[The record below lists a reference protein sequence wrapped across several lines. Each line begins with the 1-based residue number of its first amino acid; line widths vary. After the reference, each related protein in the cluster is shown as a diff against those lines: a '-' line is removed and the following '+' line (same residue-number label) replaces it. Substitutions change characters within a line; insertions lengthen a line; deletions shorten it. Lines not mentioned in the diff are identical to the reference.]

1 MQLYS
6 VSKNGVLRKITKVDF
21 AENKVYLIDDLK
33 TMYLWVGL
41 KATKK
46 KKNFGIKKANILND
60 KRKNTF
66 KIQIINQ
73 NKEFGAFLAMMDI
86 LKKGIKQNIP
96 SKKRPEL
103 NIEIEDTMEL
113 IDAGLDPDLE
123 AEITV
128 AAHNL
133 SQQKKTYEELC
144 EELARTQLIILKGK
158 GKASEAEIK
167 KKTKAIYKSSSTY
180 EEICWLLAELR
191 ILVEKKAINKD

>member
-1 MQLYS
+1 
-6 VSKNGVLRKITKVDF
+6 
-21 AENKVYLIDDLK
+21 
-33 TMYLWVGL
+33 
-41 KATKK
+41 
-46 KKNFGIKKANILND
+46 
-60 KRKNTF
+60 
-66 KIQIINQ
+66 
-73 NKEFGAFLAMMDI
+73 MMDI